1 MVIMKKLVLALTL
14 SIVTF
19 GTTVAQQYSFSVGDS
34 YTLTTEND
42 QLINQMM
49 MGQEMEITNNIISSE
64 MYEITALEGDV
75 YTIKVTTLSNKT
87 TISSPQG
94 TQTMSSDGTSPADL
108 SMKALTGV
116 EYSFTMNNTGEILD
130 VTGLEEAQ
138 AYVKKQVEGTP
149 LAQAAA
155 QLTAAF
161 TKDELMSNL
170 DRKFSIYPDE
180 PSNEWTIK
188 KDLNLN
194 NMPVSVSAD
203 YTLSGNEIK
212 MDGTLTISGKG
223 VFNGMQLDMDMS
235 GTQKGTY
242 LVDSESGAILSSN
255 SVNDMNGTVGA
266 QGMTIPM
273 FISTTTKTTLEKN

>member
-1 MVIMKKLVLALTL
+1 MKKLTLAFTLT
-14 SIVTF
+14 IATF
-19 GTTVAQQYSFSVGDS
+19 GTGLAQQYSFSEGDS
-34 YTLTTEND
+34 YTFTSEID

-49 MGQEMEITNNIISSE
+49 MGQEMEITSKITSSE
-64 MYEITALEGDV
+64 LYEVTAVEGDIF
-75 YTIKVTTLSNKT
+75 TIKVTTLHNKT

-94 TQTMSSDGTSPADL
+94 TQTMSSDGTAPADL

-116 EYSFTMNNTGEILD
+116 NYSFTMDNTGEILD
-130 VTGLEEAQ
+130 VMGMEEAQ

-149 LAQAAA
+149 LAQASTQLAA
-155 QLTAAF
+155 TF
-161 TKDELMSNL
+161 TKDALMSNL

-180 PSNEWTIK
+180 PANEWNMV

-194 NMPVSVSAD
+194 NMPVSVSSN
-203 YTLSGNEIK
+203 YTLSENEIK

-223 VFNGMQLDMDMS
+223 TFNGMQLDMDMS

-242 LVDSESGAILSSN
+242 LVDSESGAVVSSS
-255 SVNDMNGTVGA
+255 SVSDMNGTVGA

-273 FISTTTKTTLEKN
+273 FISTTTKTTLEKK